1 MRFENI
7 GQKLVKCVYN
17 ARVSM
22 TLIHCSLLPT
32 EVVAK
37 LSPPTDD
44 TPSTDVFN
52 IIVNQPQYHSI
63 LLDIT
68 NGQIFY
74 SLSMEY

>member
-1 MRFENI
+1 MRFENV

-17 ARVSM
+17 ASM
-22 TLIHCSLLPT
+22 TLIHCSLLPMA
-32 EVVAK
+32 VVAK
-37 LSPPTDD
+37 RSPPTDN

-68 NGQIFY
+68 KGQIFY
-74 SLSMEY
+74 SFSREY